1 MDGQTMAHAVLH
13 DKLRTDADRLSE
25 ALSNMSKLFLA
36 PKEEK
41 TLKRFTTAEVAEL
54 LRVTDSFLRKSHFND
69 RIPDVEQ
76 GPGNKRSYSAE
87 DIIEIRKVLA
97 ENAKEPYHYL
107 PGRRPG
113 DKLQIWST
121 VNFKG
126 GSSKTTTTVTL
137 GMRLALRG
145 YRVCL
150 VDADPQA
157 SLTTFFGY
165 QPELDFKDGG
175 TLYDAIRYNDGDLVR
190 KPILDVLRKTYFP
203 NLDLV
208 PGGIMLSEFETE
220 TPTALSRGDQP
231 VFFNRI
237 RDSLRQV
244 EDDYDI
250 VLIDCPPQ
258 LGYLTMSAICASTS
272 LLMTVIPER
281 VDLASASQ
289 FLNMASGVLEVLHSN
304 GGVGSYDNFA
314 YLLTRFDTA
323 ISAQQD
329 LAEWLRKLLGD
340 SVIKTPFVKSS
351 AVSEAGLSQKT
362 IFEVDLAGSKNRRTY
377 DRVLESV
384 IGFSNDIEEMIQAA
398 WGRGEQDET

>member
-1 MDGQTMAHAVLH
+1 MALPVLH
-13 DKLRTDADRLSE
+13 DKLKSDAERLSD
-25 ALSNMSKLFLA
+25 ALKHISKLFLA
-36 PKEEK
+36 PQEEK
-41 TLKRFTTAEVAEL
+41 TLRSFSSSEVAEL
-54 LRVTDSFLRKSHFND
+54 LRVSDGYLRKAHFD
-69 RIPDVEQ
+69 GRIPEVQQ
-76 GPGNKRSYSAE
+76 GPGNKRLYTAH
-87 DIIEIRKVLA
+87 DILEIRRILA
-97 ENAKEPYHYL
+97 QNAKDPFQFL

-137 GMRLALRG
+137 AMRLASRG
-145 YRVCL
+145 YRVAL
-150 VDADPQA
+150 VDSDPQA

-165 QPELDFKDGG
+165 QPEIDFLEGG
-175 TLYDAIRYNDGDLVR
+175 TLYDAIRYNDGDVIRRPLTEL
-190 KPILDVLRKTYFP
+190 IRKTYFP

-220 TPTALSRGDQP
+220 TPTALSRGEQP

-281 VDLASASQ
+281 VDIASASQ
-289 FLNMASGVLEVLHSN
+289 FLTMASGVLEVLHAN
-304 GGVGSYDNFA
+304 GGIGTYDNFA

-323 ISAQQD
+323 ISTQQD
-329 LAEWLRKLLGD
+329 LAEWLRQLLGD
-340 SVIKTPFVKSS
+340 SILKTPFVKSS

-362 IFEVDLAGSKNRRTY
+362 IWEVDLATTKNRKTY
-377 DRVLESV
+377 DRAIESA
-384 IGFSNDIEEMIQAA
+384 IGFCNDIEKLIQAA
-398 WGRGEQDET
+398 WGRGVSDET

>member
-1 MDGQTMAHAVLH
+1 MHPVLH
-13 DKLRTDADRLSE
+13 DKLREDAERLSE
-25 ALSNMSKLFLA
+25 ALEHMSKLFLA

-41 TLKRFTTAEVAEL
+41 TLRSFATPEVVEL
-54 LRVTDSFLRKSHFND
+54 LRVSDGYLRKAHFD
-69 RIPDVEQ
+69 GRIPEVEQ
-76 GPGNKRSYSAE
+76 GANNKRLYTAE
-87 DIIEIRKVLA
+87 NIIEIRHILA
-97 ENAKEPYHYL
+97 QNAKDPLQFL

-126 GSSKTTTTVTL
+126 GSSKTTTTISL
-137 GMRLALRG
+137 GMRLAMRG
-145 YRVCL
+145 YRVL
-150 VDADPQA
+150 LLDSDPQA

-165 QPELDFKDGG
+165 QPEIDFRKGG
-175 TLYDAIRYNDGDLVR
+175 TLYDAIRYNDGDSVR
-190 KPILDVLRKTYFP
+190 VPIVDVLKKTYFP
-203 NLDLV
+203 NLDIV

-220 TPTALSRGDQP
+220 TPMALSRGEQP

-258 LGYLTMSAICASTS
+258 LGYLTMSAVCASTS
-272 LLMTVIPER
+272 LLMTIIPER

-289 FLNMASGVLEVLHSN
+289 FLTMASGVLEVLHTN
-304 GGVGSYDNFA
+304 GGIGAYDNFA

-323 ISAQQD
+323 ISTQQD
-329 LAEWLRKLLGD
+329 LSEWMRELLGD

-362 IFEVDLAGSKNRRTY
+362 IFEVDLSAVKNRKTY
-377 DRVLESV
+377 ERALESV
-384 IGFSNDIEEMIQAA
+384 IGFSNDIEIMIQNS
-398 WGRGEQDET
+398 WGRGDSNET

>member
-1 MDGQTMAHAVLH
+1 MHSVLH
-13 DKLRTDADRLSE
+13 DKLREDAERLSE
-25 ALSNMSKLFLA
+25 ALEHMSKLFLA

-41 TLKRFTTAEVAEL
+41 TLRSFATPEVAEL
-54 LRVTDSFLRKSHFND
+54 LRVSDGYLRKAHFD
-69 RIPDVEQ
+69 GRIPEVEQ
-76 GPGNKRSYSAE
+76 GVNNKRLYTAE
-87 DIIEIRKVLA
+87 NIIEIRHILA
-97 ENAKEPYHYL
+97 QNAKDPLQFL

-126 GSSKTTTTVTL
+126 GSSKTTTTISL
-137 GMRLALRG
+137 GMRLAMRG
-145 YRVCL
+145 YRVL
-150 VDADPQA
+150 LLDSDPQA

-165 QPELDFKDGG
+165 QPEIDFRKGG
-175 TLYDAIRYNDGDLVR
+175 TLYDAIRYNDGDSVR
-190 KPILDVLRKTYFP
+190 VPIVDVLKKTYFP
-203 NLDLV
+203 NLDIV

-220 TPTALSRGDQP
+220 TPMALSRGEQP

-258 LGYLTMSAICASTS
+258 LGYLTMSAVCASTS
-272 LLMTVIPER
+272 LLMTIIPER

-289 FLNMASGVLEVLHSN
+289 FLTMASGVLEVLHTN
-304 GGVGSYDNFA
+304 GGIGAYDNFA

-323 ISAQQD
+323 ISTQQD
-329 LAEWLRKLLGD
+329 LSEWMRELLGD

-362 IFEVDLAGSKNRRTY
+362 IFEVDLSAVKNRKTY
-377 DRVLESV
+377 ERALESV
-384 IGFSNDIEEMIQAA
+384 IGFSNDIEIMIQNS
-398 WGRGEQDET
+398 WGRGDSNET

>member
-1 MDGQTMAHAVLH
+1 MHSVLH
-13 DKLRTDADRLSE
+13 DKLREDAERLSE
-25 ALSNMSKLFLA
+25 ALEHMSKLFLA

-41 TLKRFTTAEVAEL
+41 TLRSFATPEVAEL
-54 LRVTDSFLRKSHFND
+54 LRVSDGYLRKAHFD
-69 RIPDVEQ
+69 GRIPEVEQ
-76 GPGNKRSYSAE
+76 GANNKRLYTAE
-87 DIIEIRKVLA
+87 NIIEIRHILA
-97 ENAKEPYHYL
+97 QNAKDPLQFL

-126 GSSKTTTTVTL
+126 GSSKTTTTISL
-137 GMRLALRG
+137 AMRLAMRG
-145 YRVCL
+145 YRVL
-150 VDADPQA
+150 LLDSDPQA

-165 QPELDFKDGG
+165 QPEIDFRKGG
-175 TLYDAIRYNDGDLVR
+175 TLYDAIRYNDGDSVR
-190 KPILDVLRKTYFP
+190 VPIVDVLKKTYFP
-203 NLDLV
+203 NLDIV

-220 TPTALSRGDQP
+220 TPMALSRGEQP

-258 LGYLTMSAICASTS
+258 LGYLTMSAVCASTS
-272 LLMTVIPER
+272 LLMTIIPER

-289 FLNMASGVLEVLHSN
+289 FLTMASGVLEVLHTN
-304 GGVGSYDNFA
+304 GGIGAYDNFA

-323 ISAQQD
+323 ISTQQD
-329 LAEWLRKLLGD
+329 LSEWMRELLGD

-362 IFEVDLAGSKNRRTY
+362 IFEVDLSAVKNRKTY
-377 DRVLESV
+377 ERALESV
-384 IGFSNDIEEMIQAA
+384 IGFSNDIEIMIQNS
-398 WGRGEQDET
+398 WGRGDSNET

>member
-1 MDGQTMAHAVLH
+1 MHSVLH
-13 DKLRTDADRLSE
+13 DKLREDAERLSE
-25 ALSNMSKLFLA
+25 ALEHMSKLFLA

-41 TLKRFTTAEVAEL
+41 TLRSFATPEVAEL
-54 LRVTDSFLRKSHFND
+54 LRVSDGYLRKAHFD
-69 RIPDVEQ
+69 GRIPEVEQ
-76 GPGNKRSYSAE
+76 GANNKRLYTAE
-87 DIIEIRKVLA
+87 NIIEIRHILA
-97 ENAKEPYHYL
+97 QNAKDPLQFL

-126 GSSKTTTTVTL
+126 GSSKTTTTISL
-137 GMRLALRG
+137 GMRLAMRG
-145 YRVCL
+145 YRVL
-150 VDADPQA
+150 LLDSDPQA

-165 QPELDFKDGG
+165 QPEIDFRKGG
-175 TLYDAIRYNDGDLVR
+175 TLYDAIRYNDGDSVR
-190 KPILDVLRKTYFP
+190 VTIVDVLKKTYFP
-203 NLDLV
+203 NLDIV

-220 TPTALSRGDQP
+220 TPMALSRGEQP

-258 LGYLTMSAICASTS
+258 LGYLTMSAVCASTS
-272 LLMTVIPER
+272 LLMTIIPER

-289 FLNMASGVLEVLHSN
+289 FLTMASGVLEVLHTN
-304 GGVGSYDNFA
+304 GGIGAYDNFA

-323 ISAQQD
+323 ISTQQD
-329 LAEWLRKLLGD
+329 LSEWMRELLGD

-362 IFEVDLAGSKNRRTY
+362 IFEVDLSAVKNRKTY
-377 DRVLESV
+377 ERALESV
-384 IGFSNDIEEMIQAA
+384 IGFSNDIEIMIQNS
-398 WGRGEQDET
+398 WGRGDSNET

>member
-1 MDGQTMAHAVLH
+1 MHSVLH
-13 DKLRTDADRLSE
+13 DKLREDAERLSE
-25 ALSNMSKLFLA
+25 ALEHMSKLFLA

-41 TLKRFTTAEVAEL
+41 TLRSFATPEVAEL
-54 LRVTDSFLRKSHFND
+54 LRVSDGYLRKAHFD
-69 RIPDVEQ
+69 GRIPEVEQ
-76 GPGNKRSYSAE
+76 GANNKRLYT
-87 DIIEIRKVLA
+87 A
-97 ENAKEPYHYL
+97 ENIIDIRHILAQNAKDPLQFL

-126 GSSKTTTTVTL
+126 GSSKTTTTISL
-137 GMRLALRG
+137 GMRLAMRG
-145 YRVCL
+145 YRVL
-150 VDADPQA
+150 LLDSDPQA

-165 QPELDFKDGG
+165 QPEIDFRKGG
-175 TLYDAIRYNDGDLVR
+175 TLYDAIRYNDGDSVR
-190 KPILDVLRKTYFP
+190 VPIVDVLKKTYFP
-203 NLDLV
+203 NLDIV

-220 TPTALSRGDQP
+220 TPMALSRGEQP

-258 LGYLTMSAICASTS
+258 LGYLTMSAVCASTS
-272 LLMTVIPER
+272 LLMTIIPER

-289 FLNMASGVLEVLHSN
+289 FLTMASGVLEVLHTN
-304 GGVGSYDNFA
+304 GGIGAYDNFA

-323 ISAQQD
+323 ISTQQD
-329 LAEWLRKLLGD
+329 LSEWMRELLGD

-362 IFEVDLAGSKNRRTY
+362 IFEVDLSAVKNRKTY
-377 DRVLESV
+377 ERALESV
-384 IGFSNDIEEMIQAA
+384 IGFSNDIEIMIQNS
-398 WGRGEQDET
+398 WGRGDSNET

>member
-1 MDGQTMAHAVLH
+1 MMHPVLH
-13 DKLRTDADRLSE
+13 DKLKADAARLSE
-25 ALSNMSKLFLA
+25 ALEHMSKLFLA

-41 TLKRFTTAEVAEL
+41 TLRAFTSAEVGEL
-54 LRVTDSFLRKSHFND
+54 LRVSDGYLRKAHFD
-69 RIPDVEQ
+69 GRIPEVEQ
-76 GPGNKRSYSAE
+76 GAGNKRLYSAE
-87 DIIEIRKVLA
+87 NILEIRRILA
-97 ENAKEPYHYL
+97 QNAKDPFQFL
-107 PGRRPG
+107 PGRRTG

-165 QPELDFKDGG
+165 QPEIDFRHGG
-175 TLYDAIRYNDGDLVR
+175 TLYDAIRYNDGDTSRV
-190 KPILDVLRKTYFP
+190 PIVDVLRKTYFP

-220 TPTALSRGDQP
+220 TPTALSRGEQP

-258 LGYLTMSAICASTS
+258 LGYLTMAAVCASTS
-272 LLMTVIPER
+272 LLMTIIPER

-289 FLNMASGVLEVLHSN
+289 FLTMASGVLEVLYSN
-304 GGVGSYDNFA
+304 GGIGAYDNFA

-323 ISAQQD
+323 ISTQQD
-329 LAEWLRKLLGD
+329 LAEWLRQLLGD

-351 AVSEAGLSQKT
+351 AVSEAGLAQKT
-362 IFEVDLAGSKNRRTY
+362 IFEVDLATTKNRKTY
-377 DRVLESV
+377 DRALESV
-384 IGFSNDIEEMIQAA
+384 ISFSNDIEKMIQAA
-398 WGRGEQDET
+398 WGRGVADEA

>member
-1 MDGQTMAHAVLH
+1 MMMHQVLH
-13 DKLRTDADRLSE
+13 DKLKADAERLSE
-25 ALSNMSKLFLA
+25 ALEHMSKLFLA

-41 TLKRFTTAEVAEL
+41 TLRAFTSAEVGEL
-54 LRVTDSFLRKSHFND
+54 LRVSDGYLRKAHFD
-69 RIPDVEQ
+69 GRIPEVEQ
-76 GPGNKRSYSAE
+76 GPGNKRLYSAE
-87 DIIEIRKVLA
+87 NILQIRNILA
-97 ENAKEPYHYL
+97 QNAKDPFQFL
-107 PGRRPG
+107 PGRRQG

-165 QPELDFKDGG
+165 QPEIDFRHGG
-175 TLYDAIRYNDGDLVR
+175 TLYDAIRYNDGETSRV
-190 KPILDVLRKTYFP
+190 PIVDVLRKTYFP

-220 TPTALSRGDQP
+220 TPTALSRGEQP

-244 EDDYDI
+244 EDEYDI

-258 LGYLTMSAICASTS
+258 LGYLTMAAVCASTS
-272 LLMTVIPER
+272 LLMTIIPER

-289 FLNMASGVLEVLHSN
+289 FLTMASGVLEVLYSN
-304 GGVGSYDNFA
+304 GGIGAYDNFA

-323 ISAQQD
+323 ISTQQD
-329 LAEWLRKLLGD
+329 LSEWLRQLLGD

-362 IFEVDLAGSKNRRTY
+362 IFEVDLATTKNRKTY
-377 DRVLESV
+377 ERALESV
-384 IGFSNDIEEMIQAA
+384 MSFSNDIEKMIQSA
-398 WGRGEQDET
+398 WGRGGTNEA

>member
-1 MDGQTMAHAVLH
+1 MHPVLH
-13 DKLRTDADRLSE
+13 SKLKADAERLSE
-25 ALSNMSKLFLA
+25 ALEHMSKLFLA

-41 TLKRFTTAEVAEL
+41 TLRSFNSAEVGEL
-54 LRVTDSFLRKSHFND
+54 LRVSDGYLRKAHFD
-69 RIPDVEQ
+69 GRIPDVEQ
-76 GPGNKRSYSAE
+76 GPGNKRLYTAE
-87 DIIEIRKVLA
+87 NILEIRKTLA
-97 ENAKEPYHYL
+97 QNAKDPLQFL
-107 PGRRPG
+107 PG
-113 DKLQIWST
+113 ST

-165 QPELDFKDGG
+165 QPEIDFRHGG
-175 TLYDAIRYNDGDLVR
+175 TLYDAIRYNDGETSR
-190 KPILDVLRKTYFP
+190 SPITDILRKTYFP

-220 TPTALSRGDQP
+220 TPMALSRGEQP

-258 LGYLTMSAICASTS
+258 LGYLTMAAVCASTS
-272 LLMTVIPER
+272 LLMTIIPER

-289 FLNMASGVLEVLHSN
+289 FLTMASGVLEVLYSN
-304 GGVGSYDNFA
+304 GGIGAYDNFA

-323 ISAQQD
+323 ISTQQD
-329 LAEWLRKLLGD
+329 LAEWLRQLMGD

-362 IFEVDLAGSKNRRTY
+362 IFEVDLATTKNRKTY
-377 DRVLESV
+377 ERALESV
-384 IGFSNDIEEMIQAA
+384 MSFSNDIEKMIQTA
-398 WGRGEQDET
+398 WGRGGTNEA

>member
-1 MDGQTMAHAVLH
+1 MHSVLH
-13 DKLRTDADRLSE
+13 DKLREDAERLSE
-25 ALSNMSKLFLA
+25 ALEHMSKLFLA

-41 TLKRFTTAEVAEL
+41 TLRSFATPEVAEL
-54 LRVTDSFLRKSHFND
+54 LRVSDGYLRKAHFD
-69 RIPDVEQ
+69 GRIPEVEQ
-76 GPGNKRSYSAE
+76 GANNKRLYTAE
-87 DIIEIRKVLA
+87 NIIEIRHILA
-97 ENAKEPYHYL
+97 QNAKDPLQFL

-126 GSSKTTTTVTL
+126 GSSKTTTTISL
-137 GMRLALRG
+137 GMRLAMRG
-145 YRVCL
+145 YRVL
-150 VDADPQA
+150 LLDSDPQA

-165 QPELDFKDGG
+165 QPEIDFRKGG
-175 TLYDAIRYNDGDLVR
+175 TLYDAIRYNDGDSVR
-190 KPILDVLRKTYFP
+190 VPIVDVLKKTYFP
-203 NLDLV
+203 NLDIV

-220 TPTALSRGDQP
+220 TPMALSRGEQP

-258 LGYLTMSAICASTS
+258 LGYLTMSAVCASTS
-272 LLMTVIPER
+272 LLMTIIPER

-289 FLNMASGVLEVLHSN
+289 FLTMASGVLEVLHTN
-304 GGVGSYDNFA
+304 GGIGAYDNFA

-323 ISAQQD
+323 ISTQQD
-329 LAEWLRKLLGD
+329 LSEWMRELLGD
-340 SVIKTPFVKSS
+340 RVIKTPFVKSS

-362 IFEVDLAGSKNRRTY
+362 IFEVDLSAVKNRKTY
-377 DRVLESV
+377 ERALESV
-384 IGFSNDIEEMIQAA
+384 IGFSNDIEIMIQNS
-398 WGRGEQDET
+398 WGRGDSNET

>member
-1 MDGQTMAHAVLH
+1 MHSVLH
-13 DKLRTDADRLSE
+13 DKLREDAERLSE
-25 ALSNMSKLFLA
+25 ALEHMSKLFLA

-41 TLKRFTTAEVAEL
+41 TLRSFATPEVAEL
-54 LRVTDSFLRKSHFND
+54 LRISDGYLRKAHFD
-69 RIPDVEQ
+69 GRIPEVEQ
-76 GPGNKRSYSAE
+76 GANNKRLYTAE
-87 DIIEIRKVLA
+87 NIIEIRHILA
-97 ENAKEPYHYL
+97 QNAKDPLQFL

-126 GSSKTTTTVTL
+126 GSSKTTTTISL
-137 GMRLALRG
+137 GMRLAMRG
-145 YRVCL
+145 YRVL
-150 VDADPQA
+150 LLDSDPQA

-165 QPELDFKDGG
+165 QPEIDFRKGG
-175 TLYDAIRYNDGDLVR
+175 TLYDAIRYNDGDSVR
-190 KPILDVLRKTYFP
+190 VPIVDVLKKTYFP
-203 NLDLV
+203 NLDIV

-220 TPTALSRGDQP
+220 TPMALSRGEQP

-258 LGYLTMSAICASTS
+258 LGYLTMSAVCASTS
-272 LLMTVIPER
+272 LLMTIIPER

-289 FLNMASGVLEVLHSN
+289 FLTMASGVLEVLHTN
-304 GGVGSYDNFA
+304 GGIGAYDNFA

-323 ISAQQD
+323 ISTQQD
-329 LAEWLRKLLGD
+329 LSEWMRELLGD

-362 IFEVDLAGSKNRRTY
+362 IFEVDLSAVKNRKTY
-377 DRVLESV
+377 ERALESV
-384 IGFSNDIEEMIQAA
+384 IGFSNDIEIMIQNS
-398 WGRGEQDET
+398 WGRGDSNET

>member
-1 MDGQTMAHAVLH
+1 MHSVLH
-13 DKLRTDADRLSE
+13 DKLREDAERLSE
-25 ALSNMSKLFLA
+25 ALEHMSKLFLA

-41 TLKRFTTAEVAEL
+41 TLRSFATPEVAEL
-54 LRVTDSFLRKSHFND
+54 LRVSDGYLRKAHFD
-69 RIPDVEQ
+69 GRIPEVEQ
-76 GPGNKRSYSAE
+76 GANNKRLYTAE
-87 DIIEIRKVLA
+87 NIIEIRHILA
-97 ENAKEPYHYL
+97 QNAKDPLQFL

-126 GSSKTTTTVTL
+126 GSSKTTTTISL
-137 GMRLALRG
+137 GMRLAMRG
-145 YRVCL
+145 YRVL
-150 VDADPQA
+150 LLDSDPQA

-165 QPELDFKDGG
+165 QPEIDFRKGG
-175 TLYDAIRYNDGDLVR
+175 TLYDAIRYNDGDSVR
-190 KPILDVLRKTYFP
+190 VPIVDVLKKTYFP
-203 NLDLV
+203 NLDIV

-220 TPTALSRGDQP
+220 TPMALSRGEQP

-258 LGYLTMSAICASTS
+258 LGYLTMSAVCASTS
-272 LLMTVIPER
+272 LLMTIIPER

-289 FLNMASGVLEVLHSN
+289 FLTMASGVLEVLHTN
-304 GGVGSYDNFA
+304 GGIGAYDNFA

-323 ISAQQD
+323 ISTQQD
-329 LAEWLRKLLGD
+329 LSEWMRELLGD
-340 SVIKTPFVKSS
+340 SVIKSS

-362 IFEVDLAGSKNRRTY
+362 IFEVDLSAVKNRKTY
-377 DRVLESV
+377 ERALESV
-384 IGFSNDIEEMIQAA
+384 IGFSNDIEIMIQNS
-398 WGRGEQDET
+398 WGRGDSNET